1 MASVRKTDLSG
12 ATCPI
17 ARSLSDIGDW
27 WSLLIV
33 RDALA
38 GMTRFSEFQRSLGCA
53 KNILS
58 ARLAKLVERE
68 VLTLAP
74 ASDGS
79 AYSEY
84 RLTEKGKA
92 LRVPL
97 VALRQWGEEFL
108 FEPDEERLGL
118 VDKRDGLP
126 VAPLA
131 LRAQDGR
138 PLGPDDVQ
146 VSATLPEAGTVP
158 DPA

>member
-1 MASVRKTDLSG
+1 MRKTDLSG

-146 VSATLPEAGTVP
+146 VSAP
-158 DPA
+158 PA

>member
-1 MASVRKTDLSG
+1 MRKTDLSG

-138 PLGPDDVQ
+138 PLGPDDVR
-146 VSATLPEAGTVP
+146 VSASLPEAGTLP

>member
-1 MASVRKTDLSG
+1 MRKTDLSG

-118 VDKRDGLP
+118 IDKRDGLP

-146 VSATLPEAGTVP
+146 VSASPPETGTLP

>member
-1 MASVRKTDLSG
+1 MRKTDLSG

-138 PLGPDDVQ
+138 PLGPDDVR
-146 VSATLPEAGTVP
+146 VSASLPEVGTLP

>member
-1 MASVRKTDLSG
+1 MRKTDLSG

-108 FEPDEERLGL
+108 FEPGEERLGL

-146 VSATLPEAGTVP
+146 VGASPPEAGTLP

>member
-1 MASVRKTDLSG
+1 MRKTDLSG

-108 FEPDEERLGL
+108 FEPGEERLGL

-146 VSATLPEAGTVP
+146 VSASPPEAGTLP
-158 DPA
+158 DSA

>member
-1 MASVRKTDLSG
+1 MRKTDLSG

-126 VAPLA
+126 VAPLS

-146 VSATLPEAGTVP
+146 VSASPV
-158 DPA
+158 

>member
-1 MASVRKTDLSG
+1 MRKTDLSG

-58 ARLAKLVERE
+58 VRLAKLVERE

-138 PLGPDDVQ
+138 PLGPDDVR
-146 VSATLPEAGTVP
+146 VSASLPEAGTLP

>member
-1 MASVRKTDLSG
+1 MRKTDLSG

>member
-1 MASVRKTDLSG
+1 MAYVRKTDLSG

-146 VSATLPEAGTVP
+146 VSAS
-158 DPA
+158 PA